1 MTGWM
6 LETEKSRITVFFFDI
21 DILLAGSQLHSVTTQ
36 CALQRPSRLFTRCC
50 WLPPTRT
57 CCRRP
62 RWSRPDVVGWPPG
75 STPKRWRRR
84 QCRLRCG
91 TRSSSGVMC
100 GSSVYGAEGLAGMR
114 HRALASVLVCIYLP
128 LPCARAHLWMC
139 SHFLTLCGNLY
150 TFTALGLDLVG
161 QHRGTCG
168 GGGGRSLSFPVSSF
182 FKFYYTDGTDVP
194 SSLPSLFPCFF
205 PQDYR

>member
-1 MTGWM
+1 M

-36 CALQRPSRLFTRCC
+36 CALQRPSRLLTRCC

-62 RWSRPDVVGWPPG
+62 RWSRPGVVEWPPG

-100 GSSVYGAEGLAGMR
+100 GSSVCGAEGLAGMR
-114 HRALASVLVCIYLP
+114 HRALASVCIYLP
-128 LPCARAHLWMC
+128 SPHHYTHGVPTSSGPLPSTA
-139 SHFLTLCGNLY
+139 SSPTFLLY
-150 TFTALGLDLVG
+150 CIHKVNKM
-161 QHRGTCG
+161 QHVQ
-168 GGGGRSLSFPVSSF
+168 FPDSAW
-182 FKFYYTDGTDVP
+182 
-194 SSLPSLFPCFF
+194 SSLFLFCVVALLSVLSNAHS
-205 PQDYR
+205 